1 MDDIYPYPVADDSHP
16 LAWVFFNAAGF
27 RFDLESCEK
36 LAAHVFD
43 SLKCGAPGSDGA
55 PLIKYDG
62 LGGMGGPWEAGAWI
76 PADQGRASVRVTAP
90 SVDIGA
96 MTVEEREE
104 LRAALEAVDVMERA
118 NSLDKGGE

>member
-1 MDDIYPYPVADDSHP
+1 
-16 LAWVFFNAAGF
+16 
-27 RFDLESCEK
+27 
-36 LAAHVFD
+36 
-43 SLKCGAPGSDGA
+43 
-55 PLIKYDG
+55 
-62 LGGMGGPWEAGAWI
+62 MGGPWEAGAWI